1 MRRILTI
8 SVLAVL
14 LASCAGAG
22 DNADSTTS
30 PPPAAAQTAATGELN
45 ASFDTGGHKLH
56 LRCQGKGSSGSPTVV
71 YLHGLG
77 GDGSD
82 VESINTLLAGQ
93 VRVCTYDRVN
103 VGRSDRVTGRHTGA
117 DSVNDLHA
125 LLETAGVPGPYLLVG
140 FSFGGLLA
148 IMYAATYPDQV
159 MGMVSLDGSLP
170 TDDEV
175 DQLIPKDERDQVMAE
190 QDRNQESVDFYRT
203 VDEAK
208 PLVAKVPDVPVTY
221 MAARPVELPP
231 NWPVKRMQAFIRT
244 KQVQFTK
251 TVPNGRLV
259 EVQSSHDIDLDKPE
273 LVLKEV
279 QRILESA

>member
-45 ASFDTGGHKLH
+45 ASFDAGGHKLH

-103 VGRSDRVTGRHTGA
+103 VGRSDRVEGRHTGA
-117 DSVNDLHA
+117 DSVRDLHA
-125 LLETAGVPGPYLLVG
+125 LLDAAAVPGPYLLVG
-140 FSFGGLLA
+140 SPSVACWPSCTPPPTPTRSWGWSA
-148 IMYAATYPDQV
+148 WTAACP
-159 MGMVSLDGSLP
+159 P
-170 TDDEV
+170 TT
-175 DQLIPKDERDQVMAE
+175 R
-190 QDRNQESVDFYRT
+190 ST
-203 VDEAK
+203 
-208 PLVAKVPDVPVTY
+208 
-221 MAARPVELPP
+221 
-231 NWPVKRMQAFIRT
+231 
-244 KQVQFTK
+244 
-251 TVPNGRLV
+251 
-259 EVQSSHDIDLDKPE
+259 S
-273 LVLKEV
+273 
-279 QRILESA
+279 

>member
-1 MRRILTI
+1 LHGRRRQRRHTP
-8 SVLAVL
+8 
-14 LASCAGAG
+14 
-22 DNADSTTS
+22 S
-30 PPPAAAQTAATGELN
+30 PPPAAAQTAATGELD
-45 ASFDTGGHKLH
+45 ASFDAGGHKLH

-82 VESINTLLAGQ
+82 VESINTLL
-93 VRVCTYDRVN
+93 
-103 VGRSDRVTGRHTGA
+103 
-117 DSVNDLHA
+117 
-125 LLETAGVPGPYLLVG
+125 ETADVPGPYLLIG

-148 IMYAATYPDQV
+148 IMYSATYPDQV
-159 MGMVSLDGSLP
+159 MGMVSLEGSLP

-231 NWPVKRMQAFIRT
+231 NWPVKRMQALIRT

-259 EVQSSHDIDLDKPE
+259 EVQSSHDVDLDKPE
-273 LVLKEV
+273 LVLQEV